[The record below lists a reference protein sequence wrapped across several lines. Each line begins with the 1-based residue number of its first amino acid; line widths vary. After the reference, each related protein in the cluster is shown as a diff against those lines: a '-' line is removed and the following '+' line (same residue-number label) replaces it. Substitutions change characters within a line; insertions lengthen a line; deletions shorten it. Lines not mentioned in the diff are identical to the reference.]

1 MRKVP
6 LKSVCLNHL
15 FTYRWDVCI
24 TQNSPYTVMWLL
36 SMYLMRFTDLRTLFS
51 PTDWQIV
58 STDRMRQPES
68 SWACQV
74 CRRTSVVSELRIH
87 STVTW
92 KPWVLQLIRKK
103 ITYNLMHSW
112 IPLVRTRLFRI
123 HRYFF
128 LQTISPADLSFTRSL
143 PAFSNSIKFELF
155 FDSPGSS
162 K

>member
-1 MRKVP
+1 
-6 LKSVCLNHL
+6 
-15 FTYRWDVCI
+15 
-24 TQNSPYTVMWLL
+24 
-36 SMYLMRFTDLRTLFS
+36 
-51 PTDWQIV
+51 
-58 STDRMRQPES
+58 
-68 SWACQV
+68 
-74 CRRTSVVSELRIH
+74 
-87 STVTW
+87 
-92 KPWVLQLIRKK
+92 
-103 ITYNLMHSW
+103 MHSW